1 MKCNC
6 LISTDM
12 RYNPCFSGYD
22 EIDRSHKLYNK
33 NIERSQS
40 LLYKVLGKTNVQ
52 QPHITISKWEEEE
65 KEGMRTA
72 SKFRNSYP
80 EMF

>member
-1 MKCNC
+1 
-6 LISTDM
+6 M
-12 RYNPCFSGYD
+12 RYQPCFNGYN
-22 EIDRSHKLYNK
+22 EINRSHKLYNK

-40 LLYKVLGKTNVQ
+40 LLYNVLGKTNVQ
-52 QPHITISKWEEEE
+52 QPHVIICKWEEEG
-65 KEGMRTA
+65 KEGIRTA